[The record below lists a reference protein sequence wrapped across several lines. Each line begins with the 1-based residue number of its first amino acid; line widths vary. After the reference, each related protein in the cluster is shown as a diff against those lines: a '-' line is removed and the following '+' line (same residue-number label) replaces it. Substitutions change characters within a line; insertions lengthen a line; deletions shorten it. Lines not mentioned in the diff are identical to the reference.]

1 MQKLN
6 EIDEKKEIIKN
17 NKETILNLKKSNDE
31 LFMYNLSEI
40 DKKNKELIEMQLLLF
55 SKDKEIEKLNDNY
68 DKKIKNYND
77 YISILWNTIY
87 SKDKELT
94 TFKKI
99 EEEEKEQKQS
109 SLICSI
115 CLEDISDE
123 TKIET
128 LCNHIFHLNCL
139 DKWQNNTCPNC
150 RSFL

>member
-1 MQKLN
+1 
-6 EIDEKKEIIKN
+6 
-17 NKETILNLKKSNDE
+17 
-31 LFMYNLSEI
+31 
-40 DKKNKELIEMQLLLF
+40 MQLLLF

-94 TFKKI
+94 KFKKV

-109 SLICSI
+109 SSICSI